1 MTSRVNPSLSDEQRR
16 VLFEKA
22 TEVPGS
28 GELLEEARDGTYVC
42 ANCGAKLFMSD
53 AKYKSTTPGLVGW
66 PSFAEA
72 ASNDALVLTPDVSL
86 GMERTEVTC
95 ANCGGH
101 LGHLFTSVDDHPSG
115 NHYCI
120 NSCAL
125 SFKQSEK
132 EK

>member
-1 MTSRVNPSLSDEQRR
+1 MPSQVNPSLSDEQKR
-16 VLFEKA
+16 VLFDKA
-22 TEVPGS
+22 TEAPGS

-42 ANCGAKLFMSD
+42 ANCGAKLFMSE

-72 ASNDALVLTPDVSL
+72 ANNDALVLTPDDSL

-101 LGHLFTSVDDHPSG
+101 FFPEDMDGEHCQDCVEELFGDD
-115 NHYCI
+115 
-120 NSCAL
+120 A
-125 SFKQSEK
+125 
-132 EK
+132 